1 MKFKKEVKNLIG
13 LKVKKY
19 LDEKGIKYSFLSEK
33 IGMPMNLLSPL
44 LNGKRKMSVE
54 EYFTICEALGVSVD
68 TFSPENESE
77 EDGKEVV

>member
-19 LDEKGIKYSFLSEK
+19 LDERGIKYSFLSEK

>member
-1 MKFKKEVKNLIG
+1 MIG

-33 IGMPMNLLSPL
+33 IGMPMNLFSPL

-77 EDGKEVV
+77 EDGKEG

>member
-1 MKFKKEVKNLIG
+1 MIG

-54 EYFTICEALGVSVD
+54 EYFAICEALGVSVD

>member
-1 MKFKKEVKNLIG
+1 MIG

-68 TFSPENESE
+68 TFSPENESG
-77 EDGKEVV
+77 EDRKEGV

>member
-1 MKFKKEVKNLIG
+1 MIG

-68 TFSPENESE
+68 TFSPENETA
-77 EDGKEVV
+77 EDGKEGV

>member
-1 MKFKKEVKNLIG
+1 MIG

-19 LDEKGIKYSFLSEK
+19 LDERGIKYSFLSEK